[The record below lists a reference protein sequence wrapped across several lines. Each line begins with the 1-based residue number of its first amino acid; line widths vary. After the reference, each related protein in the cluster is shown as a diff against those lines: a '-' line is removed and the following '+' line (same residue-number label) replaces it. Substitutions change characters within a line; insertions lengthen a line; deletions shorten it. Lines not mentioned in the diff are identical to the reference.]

1 MCVYYESLCRDRCLQ
16 WSWVICLHYTTVA
29 QPPRTIIYSDLPKH
43 THPET
48 GSMLGAK
55 TLYTRPGLEHIMA
68 FSGLSWCNL
77 TPKQRTPQ
85 TKATSFTHVFLFYLH
100 LCQHAC
106 KNSCSSQL
114 NSLRFNSCWPLW
126 PAFCSGAAAW
136 PRVSLTV
143 LHCWDVVTKRSK
155 HVSYQFLQTE
165 FYRNPL
171 NTAWHVLSK
180 IRYAGFVTQTFTHV
194 YRLVI
199 CSFAHSAGWKRVGGW
214 KGLRLWFTFKDSLN
228 QHQHNVTRKWS
239 APYCQYSPIRD
250 AEYRVY

>member
-48 GSMLGAK
+48 GSMLEAK

-85 TKATSFTHVFLFYLH
+85 TKATSFTLAFLFYLH

-136 PRVSLTV
+136 PRVSLTESWMLWQSAASTSLISFCKQSSTEILLILRDMFWV
-143 LHCWDVVTKRSK
+143 RSDMLDLWHKRS
-155 HVSYQFLQTE
+155 HV
-165 FYRNPL
+165 
-171 NTAWHVLSK
+171 
-180 IRYAGFVTQTFTHV
+180 FT
-194 YRLVI
+194 
-199 CSFAHSAGWKRVGGW
+199 
-214 KGLRLWFTFKDSLN
+214 D
-228 QHQHNVTRKWS
+228 
-239 APYCQYSPIRD
+239 
-250 AEYRVY
+250 